1 MYIYLNIKE
10 GKIQMARKKVSVI
23 GGGFTG
29 ATTAFLLAQKEL
41 SDVVLVDIQQMEN
54 PTKGKALDMLEA
66 SPVQGFDAKITGTSN
81 YEDTKDSDIV
91 IITAGIAR
99 KPGMS
104 RDDLVQTNQKVMKD
118 VTQKIVKYSPDCTI
132 IVLTNPVDAMTYT
145 VYKESGFPKE
155 RVIGQ
160 SGVLDT
166 ARFRTFIAEELNMS
180 VKDITG
186 FVLGGHGDDMVP
198 LVRYSYAGGIP
209 LEKLIPADRLEAIVD
224 RTRKGGAEIVNLLGN
239 GSAYYAPAAAL
250 VEMAEA
256 ILKDQRRVLPSVAY
270 LDGEYGFDGLYL
282 GVPTIL
288 GAGGIEKIIELDL
301 TDDEKV
307 ALAKS
312 ADSVRNVMK
321 VLS

>member
-1 MYIYLNIKE
+1 MSLK
-10 GKIQMARKKVSVI
+10 RKKVSVI

-41 SDVVLVDIQQMEN
+41 GDVVLVDIPQMEN

-66 SPVQGFDAKITGTSN
+66 SPVQGFDANITGTSN

-91 IITAGIAR
+91 VITAGIAR

-104 RDDLVQTNQKVMKD
+104 RDDLVQTNQKIMKS
-118 VTQKIVKYSPDCTI
+118 VTQEIVKYSPNSTI

-145 VYKESGFPKE
+145 VFKESGFPKN
-155 RVIGQ
+155 RIIGQ

-166 ARFRTFIAEELNMS
+166 ARFRTFISQELNLS

-209 LEKLIPADRLEAIVD
+209 LETLIPKDRLDAIVE
-224 RTRKGGAEIVNLLGN
+224 RTRKGGGEIVNLLGN
-239 GSAYYAPAAAL
+239 GSAYYAPAASL
-250 VEMAEA
+250 VEMCEA
-256 ILKDQRRVLPSVAY
+256 ILKDQRRVLPSIAY
-270 LDGEYGFDGLYL
+270 LEGEFGYEGIYL

-288 GAGGIEKIIELDL
+288 GANGIEKVIELEL
-301 TDDEKV
+301 TADEKA
-307 ALAKS
+307 ALDKS
-312 ADSVRNVMK
+312 VESVRNVMA
-321 VLS
+321 VLV

>member
-1 MYIYLNIKE
+1 MAIK
-10 GKIQMARKKVSVI
+10 RKKVSVI
-23 GGGFTG
+23 GCGFTG
-29 ATTAFLLAQKEL
+29 ATTALFIAQKEL
-41 SDVVLVDIQQMEN
+41 GDVVLVDIPQMEN

-66 SPVQGFDAKITGTSN
+66 SPVQGFDANIIGTSN
-81 YEDTKDSDIV
+81 YEDTEDSDIV

-104 RDDLVQTNQKVMKD
+104 RDDLVQTNQKIMKT
-118 VTQKIVKYSPDCTI
+118 VTKEIVKYSPNSTI

-145 VYKESGFPKE
+145 VYQESGFPKN

-166 ARFRTFIAEELNMS
+166 ARFRTFIAQELKLS

-209 LEKLIPADRLEAIVD
+209 LETLIPEERLKEIVE
-224 RTRKGGAEIVNLLGN
+224 RTRKGGGEIVNLLGN

-250 VEMAEA
+250 TEMTEA
-256 ILKDQRRVLPSVAY
+256 ILKDQRRVLPAIAY
-270 LDGEYGFDGLYL
+270 LEGEYGYSGIYF
-282 GVPTIL
+282 GVPTII
-288 GAGGIEKIIELDL
+288 GGNGIEKVIQLEL
-301 TDDEKV
+301 TDAEKT
-307 ALAKS
+307 ALNRS
-312 ADSVRNVMK
+312 ADAVRNVMS
-321 VLS
+321 VLA

>member
-1 MYIYLNIKE
+1 MTLKRS
-10 GKIQMARKKVSVI
+10 KISVI

-41 SDVVLVDIQQMEN
+41 GDIVLVDIPQAEN
-54 PTKGKALDMLEA
+54 ATKGKALDMA
-66 SPVQGFDAKITGTSN
+66 QAGPVQGFDADIIGTSN
-81 YEDTKDSDIV
+81 YEDTKDSDLV

-104 RDDLVQTNQKVMKD
+104 RDDLVQTNQKVMKA
-118 VTQKIVKYSPDCTI
+118 VTSEIVKYSPNTTI

-145 VYKESGFPKE
+145 VYKESGLSKE

-166 ARFRTFIAEELNMS
+166 ARFRTFVAKELNLS
-180 VKDITG
+180 VKDVTG

-209 LEKLIPADRLEAIVD
+209 LENLIDADRLEAIVA

-239 GSAYYAPAAAL
+239 GSAYYAPAASL

-256 ILKDQRRVLPSVAY
+256 ILRDQKRVLPSIAY
-270 LDGEYGFDGLYL
+270 LEGEYGMDGIYL
-282 GVPTIL
+282 GVPTVL
-288 GAGGIEKIIELDL
+288 GAGGIEKIIELEL
-301 TDDEKV
+301 TEEEKG
-307 ALAKS
+307 LLSKS
-312 ADSVRNVMK
+312 ADSVRAVMNV
-321 VLS
+321 LA

>member
-1 MYIYLNIKE
+1 MAIK
-10 GKIQMARKKVSVI
+10 RRKVSVI

-29 ATTAFLLAQKEL
+29 ATTALMLAQKEL
-41 SDVVLVDIQQMEN
+41 GDVVLVDIPQNED

-66 SPVQGFDAKITGTSN
+66 SPVQGFDSNIIGTSN

-91 IITAGIAR
+91 VITAGIAR

-104 RDDLVQTNQKVMKD
+104 RDDLVQTNQKVMKS
-118 VTQKIVKYSPDCTI
+118 VTQQIVKYSPDCYI

-145 VYKESGFPKE
+145 VFKESGFPKE

-166 ARFRTFIAEELNMS
+166 ARFRTFVAQELNLS

-198 LVRYSYAGGIP
+198 LIRYSYAGGIP
-209 LEKLIPADRLEAIVD
+209 LETLIPKDRLDAIVE
-224 RTRKGGAEIVNLLGN
+224 RTRKGGGEIVGLLGN
-239 GSAYYAPAAAL
+239 GSAYYAPAASL
-250 VEMAEA
+250 VQMVEA
-256 ILKDQRRVLPSVAY
+256 ILKDQRRVIPAIAY
-270 LDGEYGFDGLYL
+270 LEGEYGFEGIYL

-288 GAGGIEKIIELDL
+288 GGNGLEKIIELEL
-301 TDDEKV
+301 TEEEKA
-307 ALAKS
+307 ALSNS
-312 ADSVRNVMK
+312 ADAVKNVMSS
-321 VLS
+321 LA

>member
-1 MYIYLNIKE
+1 MTAYN
-10 GKIQMARKKVSVI
+10 RKKVSVI

-29 ATTAFLLAQKEL
+29 ATTAFFLAQKEL
-41 SDVVLVDIQQMEN
+41 ADVVLVDIPQADG

-66 SPVQGFDAKITGTSN
+66 SPVQGFDANITGTSD
-81 YEDTKDSDIV
+81 YADTAGSDIV

-104 RDDLVQTNQKVMKD
+104 RDDLVQTNQKVMKS
-118 VTQKIVKYSPDCTI
+118 VTAEIVKHAPDCTI

-145 VYKESGFPKE
+145 VLKESGFPKN

-166 ARFRTFIAEELNMS
+166 ARFRTFVAQELKVS
-180 VKDITG
+180 VKDVTG

-209 LEKLIPADRLEAIVD
+209 LETLIPKDRLDAIVE
-224 RTRKGGAEIVNLLGN
+224 RTRKGGGEIVQLLGN
-239 GSAYYAPAAAL
+239 GSAYYAPAASL
-250 VEMAEA
+250 VEMTEA
-256 ILKDQRRVLPSVAY
+256 ILKDQRRILPAIAY
-270 LDGEYGFDGLYL
+270 LEGEYGYDKLYL

-288 GAGGIEKIIELDL
+288 GGNGIEKIIELEL
-301 TDDEKV
+301 TADEK
-307 ALAKS
+307 AGLDKS
-312 ADSVRNVMK
+312 ADAVRNVMS
-321 VLS
+321 VLA